1 MISSY
6 FVTHMSSS
14 NQTHVPTFYKLVSPW
29 SPPIDL
35 EQYAISLYAMK
46 IWMGYFNSDFIL
58 NIIFVSC
65 VPLKKMEVLQW
76 SVVSVIQRLN
86 LRAFIKTFICS
97 KFISPFTIF
106 SIYKHFW
113 SILWTEMVYHLGQ
126 VIKSI
131 ILTTDIQ

>member
-1 MISSY
+1 M
-6 FVTHMSSS
+6 VA
-14 NQTHVPTFYKLVSPW
+14 L
-29 SPPIDL
+29 IDL

-76 SVVSVIQRLN
+76 SVVSVIQRLT
-86 LRAFIKTFICS
+86 LRAFIKTFIS
-97 KFISPFTIF
+97 SEFISPFTIF

-113 SILWTEMVYHLGQ
+113 STQYFVDGDKDFLSPGSGNQINNPYYRY
-126 VIKSI
+126 SI
-131 ILTTDIQ
+131 DYPEDFSDNQLQPNT